1 MRMML
6 LGSSPPACGRA
17 EGVSLSA
24 QHVNMSEFAELARA
38 LGEVEQESDR
48 LMLAVEA
55 AVELI
60 PGCRHAGITVN
71 RGGECHTLASTGE
84 VLPAI
89 NALQNELGQGPC
101 KSADRDEE
109 VVVIT
114 DLVRDER
121 WSTWGARVHGD
132 FQLGS
137 VISILVFTGRGVYG
151 TLSLYGA
158 GRGAFDADDLAT
170 AQALAGHLAVAM
182 AAGRE
187 IDGMG
192 VALQSRTVIGQ
203 AEGMVMERLGVDADQ
218 ALAYLKRVSSHT
230 NTKLVQV
237 AQQIVLSRE
246 LPEG

>member
-1 MRMML
+1 MT
-6 LGSSPPACGRA
+6 
-17 EGVSLSA
+17 LSA
-24 QHVNMSEFAELARA
+24 QNANMSEFADLARA
-38 LGEVEQESDR
+38 LGAADGESDR
-48 LMLAVEA
+48 LTLAVEA

-60 PGCRHAGITVN
+60 PRCLHAGITIN
-71 RGGECHTLASTGE
+71 RGGECHTLAFSDE
-84 VLPAI
+84 VMPAI
-89 NALQNELGQGPC
+89 NALQNELGEGPC

-114 DLVRDER
+114 DLVADER
-121 WSTWGARVHGD
+121 WSGWGARVHGD
-132 FQLGS
+132 FRIGS

-187 IDGMG
+187 IDGMNL
-192 VALQSRTVIGQ
+192 ALQSRTVIGQ
-203 AEGMVMERLGVDADQ
+203 AEGMVMERLGIDADQ

-237 AQQIVLSRE
+237 AQQLVLTRE